1 MLMIK
6 RWQKKTFA
14 NVHPS
19 RWQPQLTVAR
29 CDYVEGAVTRLYGG
43 TALGQEEI
51 LIVGCDQ
58 GQLCEEL
65 ARRGAIILGLDDSPL
80 VLEQAQRHARERA
93 LGHVIAYLSGRA
105 EALPFA
111 SGSFSMVVCLQALA
125 QVRDLRAAI
134 AEMARVL
141 APGGLLVF
149 EALNGNWP
157 SRLLLNWL
165 GERLPL
171 VLGLEG
177 AGRPRSLIRPR
188 ELAFLLTAYGLQPG
202 EISSFLSRG
211 LANSGLLWSLF
222 RFTRLHYLGYAVR
235 LPAPQQGSLLRSE
248 PRWQASQGS
257 KRTG

>member
-6 RWQKKTFA
+6 RWQQRIFA
-14 NVHPS
+14 NVHS
-19 RWQPQLTVAR
+19 SQWQPQLTVAR

-93 LGHVIAYLSGRA
+93 LGHVIAYLCGQA

-111 SGSFSMVVCLQALA
+111 SGSFSMVVCLQELA
-125 QVRDLRAAI
+125 QVRELRAAL

-149 EALNGNWP
+149 EALNGSWP
-157 SRLLLNWL
+157 SRLLLSWL

-171 VLGLEG
+171 VFGLEG
-177 AGRPRSLIRPR
+177 AARPRSLIRPR
-188 ELAFLLTAYGLQPG
+188 ELAFLLIAYGLQLA
-202 EISSFLSRG
+202 EIGSLP
-211 LANSGLLWSLF
+211 SGGPTNGGFLWSLC
-222 RFTRLHYLGYAVR
+222 RLTRLHYLGYAVR
-235 LPAPQQGSLLRSE
+235 LPAPQQGSPLRSE
-248 PRWQASQGS
+248 PRWRASQGS